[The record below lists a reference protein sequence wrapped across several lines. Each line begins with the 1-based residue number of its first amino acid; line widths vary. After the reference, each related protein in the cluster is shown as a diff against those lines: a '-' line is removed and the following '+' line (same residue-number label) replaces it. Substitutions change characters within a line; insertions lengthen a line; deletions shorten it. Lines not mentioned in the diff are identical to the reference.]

1 MNRFLTELVR
11 LAAYL
16 ALTYR
21 WVRVNKSTFIGP
33 FKLWQRTSL
42 INCIHLTF
50 ASWFTR
56 SLPTKKKKK
65 KIRGEGN
72 RNSAPKDWEEI
83 LFIWWNTPFS
93 HLRSFGEIHLSPAL
107 DHLIVNIYRNISKI
121 VKDAW
126 QCRMSIGEMEK

>member
-1 MNRFLTELVR
+1 MTKNFFNKLHPPNFRFMVHP
-11 LAAYL
+11 
-16 ALTYR
+16 
-21 WVRVNKSTFIGP
+21 I
-33 FKLWQRTSL
+33 
-42 INCIHLTF
+42 F
-50 ASWFTR
+50 AH
-56 SLPTKKKKK
+56 KKKKK

-126 QCRMSIGEMEK
+126 QCQMSIGEMEK